1 MNKPVRRSQAISPFG
16 IGAMVDFPGPISL
29 IHAGLDAWPFDPLNP
44 DHREFIEEETRLA
57 KRLGVEYFVQPP
69 DYRRNEYRNTDRGTD
84 ATRLNLNLK
93 LPFLRFPLWHVCPRC
108 GKMFASKYHHTSA
121 PKCTGPIGTGK
132 DAGKS
137 HSERLTVQVRFVAAC
152 KHGHLQDF
160 PWLEWVFKT
169 NNPDWDINDP
179 SCWLRMTSKGSAS
192 LAGVEISAERLIGDN
207 KIEVVTKRSLAGA
220 FEGDSASDGPS
231 AFTKMKLFCSGHNPV
246 LAIGKNSS
254 SDKLVCGE
262 NLYPLLRGAS
272 NLYFPNV
279 VSSIYI
285 PDVDDRNLTEAM
297 LALLEDRDMKES
309 LIQAALVAD
318 NGLVSEKA
326 ARNLLR
332 RWHPELEGEINP
344 AELAKAANL
353 HVIKRIILD
362 NKKISR
368 YLIEKVNIS
377 PKQTLT
383 ADILEKAISNAGLD
397 WEIDVNYL
405 LPIIAAELFHG
416 AENSKEEFADDADPN
431 IDIEYRH
438 QEYEIFCR
446 DVNEGYPKTN
456 LLIKSSEISNY
467 GTQVNNYFQRI
478 SLLEKL
484 RETRAF
490 VGFSRIF
497 PESSLSVEAQRKLF
511 SSKYL
516 DWLPAIIVRGEGIFL
531 KFDDS
536 KIDKWLE
543 KHDAFHQKR
552 IVEIITRFDDLRSKR
567 HQDQKEITPKFMMI
581 HSFAHLLINQLIYD
595 CGYGSASLRERIYV
609 SDDPKFKMSG
619 VLIYTAAGD
628 SEGTM
633 GGLVSMGKPKNLE
646 QTIARAIEK
655 ASWCSSDPVC
665 IESTGQGPSNC
676 NLAACHSCALLPETS
691 CEEQNRLLDRGV
703 LIGTLENP
711 KSGFFSDLF

>member
-69 DYRRNEYRNTDRGTD
+69 DFRRNEYRNTDRGTD
-84 ATRLNLNLK
+84 AARLNLNLK

-121 PKCTGPIGTGK
+121 PKCTGLIGTGK

-137 HSERLTVQVRFVAAC
+137 HPDRLTVQVRFVAAC

-169 NNPDWDINDP
+169 NNPDWDTNDP
-179 SCWLRMTSKGSAS
+179 KCWLRMTSKGSAS
-192 LAGVEISAERLIGDN
+192 LAGVEISAERLIGEN
-207 KIEVVTKRSLAGA
+207 KIEVVAKRSLAGA

-246 LAIGKNSS
+246 LAIGENSS

-309 LIQAALVAD
+309 LIQAALVSD

-332 RWHPELEGEINP
+332 RWHPELDGEINP

-377 PKQTLT
+377 PKQILT

-397 WEIDVNYL
+397 WEIDINFL
-405 LPIIAAELFHG
+405 LPIITTELFDG
-416 AENSKEEFADDADPN
+416 AENSKEESADDADPN

-456 LLIKSSEISNY
+456 LLIKSSKISEY
-467 GTQVNNYFQRI
+467 GSQVNNYFHRI

-511 SSKYL
+511 SSKHL

-543 KHDAFHQKR
+543 KHGAFHQKR
-552 IVEIITRFDDLRSKR
+552 IAEIITRFDDLRTKR

-665 IESTGQGPSNC
+665 IESTGQGPDNC

>member
-1 MNKPVRRSQAISPFG
+1 
-16 IGAMVDFPGPISL
+16 
-29 IHAGLDAWPFDPLNP
+29 
-44 DHREFIEEETRLA
+44 
-57 KRLGVEYFVQPP
+57 
-69 DYRRNEYRNTDRGTD
+69 
-84 ATRLNLNLK
+84 
-93 LPFLRFPLWHVCPRC
+93 
-108 GKMFASKYHHTSA
+108 
-121 PKCTGPIGTGK
+121 
-132 DAGKS
+132 
-137 HSERLTVQVRFVAAC
+137 
-152 KHGHLQDF
+152 
-160 PWLEWVFKT
+160 
-169 NNPDWDINDP
+169 
-179 SCWLRMTSKGSAS
+179 
-192 LAGVEISAERLIGDN
+192 
-207 KIEVVTKRSLAGA
+207 
-220 FEGDSASDGPS
+220 
-231 AFTKMKLFCSGHNPV
+231 
-246 LAIGKNSS
+246 
-254 SDKLVCGE
+254 
-262 NLYPLLRGAS
+262 LRGAS

-332 RWHPELEGEINP
+332 RWHPELEGEINL

-377 PKQTLT
+377 PKKMLT
-383 ADILEKAISNAGLD
+383 ADILEKAIGNAGLD

-405 LPIIAAELFHG
+405 LPIISAELFDG
-416 AENSKEEFADDADPN
+416 PENSKEESADDADPN

-456 LLIKSSEISNY
+456 LLIKSSEISDY
-467 GTQVNNYFQRI
+467 GSQVNNYFQRI

-484 RETRAF
+484 RETRAY

-497 PESSLSVEAQRKLF
+497 PESSLSAEAQRKLF
-511 SSKYL
+511 SSKHL

-536 KIDKWLE
+536 KINKWLE
-543 KHDAFHQKR
+543 KHGAFHQKR
-552 IVEIITRFDDLRSKR
+552 IAEIITRFDDLRSKR

-633 GGLVSMGKPKNLE
+633 GGLVRMGKPKNLE
-646 QTIARAIEK
+646 LTIARAIEK

-665 IESTGQGPSNC
+665 IESTGQGPDNC
-676 NLAACHSCALLPETS
+676 NWAACHSCALLPETS

>member
-646 QTIARAIEK
+646 QTIARAVEK

-665 IESTGQGPSNC
+665 IESTGQGPDNC

>member
-84 ATRLNLNLK
+84 AKRLNLNLK

-108 GKMFASKYHHTSA
+108 GKMFVSKYHHTSA

-137 HSERLTVQVRFVAAC
+137 HPERLTVQVRFVAAC
-152 KHGHLQDF
+152 RHGHLQDF

-179 SCWLRMTSKGSAS
+179 RCWLRMTSKGSAS

-246 LAIGKNSS
+246 LAIGENSS

-397 WEIDVNYL
+397 WEIDVNFL
-405 LPIIAAELFHG
+405 LPIIVTELFDG
-416 AENSKEEFADDADPN
+416 AENSKEESADDADPN

-456 LLIKSSEISNY
+456 LLIKSSQISDY
-467 GTQVNNYFQRI
+467 GSQVNNYFQRI

-511 SSKYL
+511 SSKHL

-543 KHDAFHQKR
+543 KHGAFHQKR
-552 IVEIITRFDDLRSKR
+552 IAEIITRFDDLRSKR

-665 IESTGQGPSNC
+665 IESTGQGPDNC

-703 LIGTLENP
+703 LIGTLKNP